1 MNATPLPD
9 LDAPRFETHDPML
22 LAGLVCRYNCES
34 VAGISDQWQRFGPYF
49 GAIPKQVG
57 THAYRASFNF
67 DNESNFDYL
76 CGVQVSSDADLP
88 KGITSLSVPRH
99 KYAVFTHKGHV
110 AGVRATF
117 AAIFQKWIP
126 ESGLRVA
133 NTPNFERYG
142 REFNPM
148 TGLGGFEIWVPIEG

>member
-1 MNATPLPD
+1 M
-9 LDAPRFETHDPML
+9 
-22 LAGLVCRYNCES
+22 
-34 VAGISDQWQRFGPYF
+34 
-49 GAIPKQVG
+49 
-57 THAYRASFNF
+57 
-67 DNESNFDYL
+67 
-76 CGVQVSSDADLP
+76 
-88 KGITSLSVPRH
+88 PRH